1 MAFVYYP
8 AVTVQPVTSAVTV
21 IPATTY
27 VSTSYVVPPTPP
39 TYYYCY
45 PLQCCKCAQLA
56 RAEANKSRARSASG
70 TKAGKDRKKE
80 RGGGSSSEQEPSR
93 RYSIE
98 CAGVVKPERS
108 GKGYGRTSAE
118 KGSPGRGSRQQ
129 SDEEK
134 VIYRKDWKARDDEGD
149 DDEWYLDGKIRLQ
162 GTLEL

>member
-1 MAFVYYP
+1 MAYVYYP

-27 VSTSYVVPPTPP
+27 VSTSYVIPSTP

-45 PLQCCKCAQLA
+45 PLQCCKCARLS
-56 RAEANKSRARSASG
+56 RAEANKARARSAS
-70 TKAGKDRKKE
+70 AARKDRRKE
-80 RGGGSSSEQEPSR
+80 RDGQSWEQQSR

-108 GKGYGRTSAE
+108 GKGNGRTSRE
-118 KGSPGRGSRQQ
+118 KRSPGRRHQQ
-129 SDEEK
+129 ASEEEK
-134 VIYRKDWKARDDEGD
+134 VVYRKEWKGYEDEGD
-149 DDEWYLDGKIRLQ
+149 DDEWHLDGKIRLQ